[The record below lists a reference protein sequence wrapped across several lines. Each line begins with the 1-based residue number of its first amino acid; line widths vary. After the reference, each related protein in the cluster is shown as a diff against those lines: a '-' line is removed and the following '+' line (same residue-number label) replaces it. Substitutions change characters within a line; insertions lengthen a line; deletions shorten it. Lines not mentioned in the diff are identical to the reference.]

1 MKTLVKKFL
10 FVGIIVCC
18 LFACSKVEDESKIND
33 EALVGVQ
40 SVNLNTA
47 ASARGGYPGLEPG
60 EYWDHQKTVNGLQYF
75 VCNKKD
81 GRKWYRIMV
90 PLSRWKLK
98 LGYEIVANA
107 NTSNPTF
114 LRLDMEDWL
123 KSGWKEPTAMM
134 INASFFNYDPLSF
147 AYGIIWHRAEVAHPI
162 GENNKIVSLGYD
174 PREQGSRSL
183 IVQNKRAYMISP
195 SYNPSEPMSRPFEL
209 LISGLDPSIDKR
221 STEKIGRVM
230 VGVDSKVRPILH
242 IFITG
247 NGSGMGATQAEAI
260 TVLRDYLSC
269 DEILMLDGSAS
280 AQFAWDRDFIIHS
293 KENKIPP
300 PFYSTRNIPILLRA
314 VKRW

>member
-18 LFACSKVEDESKIND
+18 LFACSKVEDESKINN
-33 EALVGVQ
+33 EALVGTQ

-114 LRLDMEDWL
+114 LRLDMVDWM
-123 KSGWKEPTAMM
+123 KRGWKEPTAMM
-134 INASFFNYDPLSF
+134 INASFFNLNATSLG
-147 AYGIIWHRAEVAHPI
+147 AYGSNGSRAEVAHPI
-162 GENNKIVSLGYD
+162 GENNKIVSVGYD

-280 AQFAWDRDFIIHS
+280 AQFAWGNDFIVHS
-293 KENKIPP
+293 WEKFPLS
-300 PFYSTRNIPILLRA
+300 FTTRNVPILLRA
-314 VKRW
+314 IKR

>member
-18 LFACSKVEDESKIND
+18 FFACSKVEDESKIND
-33 EALVGVQ
+33 EALVGAQ

-114 LRLDMEDWL
+114 NRLDMEDWIA
-123 KSGWKEPTAMM
+123 KKWGESAAMM
-134 INASFFNYDPLSF
+134 VNASFFNYSSTSFLSG
-147 AYGIIWHRAEVAHPI
+147 YGPWGNKAEVAHPI

-183 IVQNKRAYMISP
+183 IIQNKRAYITTPSCIS
-195 SYNPSEPMSRPFEL
+195 SQGVCASFEL
-209 LISGLDPSIDKR
+209 LISGLDPNVDKK
-221 STEKIGRVM
+221 STQKIGRVM

-280 AQFAWDRDFIIHS
+280 AQLAWGNDFIIHS
-293 KENKIPP
+293 KEEGVN
-300 PFYSTRNIPILLRA
+300 TRNIPILLRA
-314 VKRW
+314 VKR